1 VRTLFWTSAAVI
13 AYVYVGYPLLLDV
26 WARIA
31 ARGRRPSALALPQRV
46 EGVSIVIA
54 ARNEAARLPGRI
66 RNLLTLDYPPHLRQ
80 IIVASD
86 GSTDDT
92 AEALACFA
100 DEIELIEVP
109 PLGKA
114 AALNAGVA
122 RARFDI
128 LVFTDA
134 RQTFATDAL
143 QALTRRFSDPDVG
156 GVTGELM
163 LGCEAGGRRSGS
175 DRRHAAAAGPA
186 DGDRRVAIE
195 RRSHLRSAVAE
206 GVGLYWRYEKALRRR
221 ESVVGSTLGA
231 TGAIYALRRS
241 LWQPLPEGTLL
252 DDVLAPMRAVLAGR
266 RVIFEPLA
274 RAFDATPADSVGE
287 ARRKVRTLAGNF
299 QILWL
304 EPRLLVPFVNPV
316 WLQYV
321 SHKIGR
327 LVVPYALLGLL
338 TASLALAGR
347 HPLYA
352 AALFAQGVFY
362 LLGAYGAWFERNAQL
377 RLSRQS
383 SARLTML
390 RVHRPHGGDWLDRTA
405 RIAFTFI
412 RLNVAAVAA
421 LAAVALRT
429 KVWRQ

>member
-1 VRTLFWTSAAVI
+1 VRALFWTSAAVI
-13 AYVYVGYPLLLDV
+13 AYVYVGYPILLDA
-26 WARIA
+26 WARV
-31 ARGRRPSALALPQRV
+31 ARRHRSSTRSLPQRL

-54 ARNEAARLPGRI
+54 ARNEAARLPDRI
-66 RNLLTLDYPPHLRQ
+66 RNLLALDYPRHLRQ
-80 IIVASD
+80 IIVCSD

-92 AEALACFA
+92 AVALACFA
-100 DEIELIEVP
+100 DEVELIEGP

-134 RQTFATDAL
+134 RQTFTTGAL
-143 QALTRRFSDPDVG
+143 RALTRPFSDPLIG
-156 GVTGELM
+156 GVTGELV
-163 LGCEAGGRRSGS
+163 LGCEAGGRRSGA
-175 DRRHAAAAGPA
+175 DRRHDAAAGA
-186 DGDRRVAIE
+186 QRGDRRVVD
-195 RRSHLRSAVAE
+195 RRSHLHSAMAE
-206 GVGLYWRYEKALRRR
+206 GIGLYWRYEKALRRR

-274 RAFDATPADSVGE
+274 LAFDATPADSAGE

-304 EPRLLVPFVNPV
+304 EPRLLVPIVNPV

-321 SHKIGR
+321 SHKVGR
-327 LVVPYALLGLL
+327 LVVPYAMLALL
-338 TASLALAGR
+338 TGSVALAGR
-347 HPLYA
+347 QPLYA
-352 AALFAQGVFY
+352 AALSAQCGFY
-362 LLGAYGAWFERNAQL
+362 LLGGCGAWFERKAPL
-377 RLSRQS
+377 GLARQS
-383 SARLTML
+383 PARLAVQV
-390 RVHRPHGGDWLDRTA
+390 RRPLGRSLFDRMA

-412 RLNVAAVAA
+412 LLNAAAVEA
-421 LAAVALRT
+421 LAAVVLRT